1 MRLMILGAAGMIGRK
16 LTNRLITKREILQSN
31 DELILH
37 DIITP
42 PMPEGHKATC
52 LSGDLSDPSI
62 ATILASYA
70 PDIIFHLASI
80 VSGEAEADFDKGWAV
95 NMGGNHHL
103 CEALRAQHEQS
114 AGTYRPRVIFASSIA
129 VFGPPFPETAGIDDY
144 HSCRPQTSY
153 GAQKAISELLFA
165 DYARKGFIEAINIR
179 LPTICVRPGK
189 ANAAASS
196 FFSGIIR
203 EPLQGESAR
212 LPVSDTVRHWHA
224 SPRSAARFFTHA
236 AQIDTQL
243 IHPSLTLNM
252 PGLSVTVAEQ
262 IETLRAVAG
271 EACVAHIQPDFDET
285 ISAIVQSWPQ
295 RFNPEQALSLGF
307 RAETDFKQIIEIF
320 IEDDLP
326 NHFKANYQS

>member
-1 MRLMILGAAGMIGRK
+1 MRYMILGAAGMIGVK
-16 LTNRLITKREILQSN
+16 LTHHLIATKEILKAD

-42 PMPEGHKATC
+42 PMPDGHPAKC
-52 LSGDLSDPSI
+52 LAGDLSDPAV
-62 ATILASYA
+62 ATQLATYD

-95 NMGGNHHL
+95 NMGGNQRL
-103 CEALRAQHEQS
+103 CEALRARHEQTD
-114 AGTYRPRVIFASSIA
+114 GRVRTRVIFASSIA
-129 VFGPPFPETAGIDDY
+129 VFGPPFSGINGLEDD
-144 HSCRPQTSY
+144 HACRPQTSY

-189 ANAAASS
+189 PNAAASS

-203 EPLQGESAR
+203 EPLQGQMAR
-212 LPVSDTVRHWHA
+212 LPVADTVRHWFA

-236 AQIDTQL
+236 AKIDTLL

-262 IETLRAVAG
+262 IEALRDIAG
-271 EACVAHIQPDFDET
+271 EDCVKRIIFDPDET
-285 ISAIVQSWPQ
+285 IAAIVQSWPQ
-295 RFNPEQALSLGF
+295 RFNPEKALSLGF
-307 RAETDFKQIIEIF
+307 QAETDFKQMIAIY
-320 IEDDLP
+320 IEDDMPALA
-326 NHFKANYQS
+326 KANYLP